1 MADYIL
7 PHRLEGEKQR
17 LELMAQLLDPLHRR
31 QIEQLGLQPGWR
43 CLEVG
48 CGIGSISQW
57 LAPSVVPGG
66 HVVASDLDL
75 RFIAGLRM
83 PNLEVRQINI
93 LEDAVE
99 EGAYDLV
106 TARAVLHHIPTPERA
121 VQRMIS
127 ALKPGG
133 VFLSIEPDFLP
144 ATVAA
149 PRSIHAFWQGWL
161 AWSASV
167 GVDYFIGRRMPSL
180 LAGLKLGAVAAEGQ
194 TAFYGGGSP
203 WAAYWLKTIE
213 ELGPKLLESG
223 HLTEQSISDFNHHY
237 ADPHFWTSAIT
248 FIAASGRKV

>member
-1 MADYIL
+1 MTDYIL
-7 PHRLEGEKQR
+7 PHILKGEKQR

-121 VQRMIS
+121 VQRMIA

-133 VFLSIEPDFLP
+133 VFLSVEPDFLP
-144 ATVAA
+144 ATVA
-149 PRSIHAFWQGWL
+149 PPESIHAFWQGWL

-167 GVDYFIGRRMPSL
+167 GIDYFIGRRMPSF
-180 LAGLKLGAVAAEGQ
+180 LAGLKLEAVAAEGH
-194 TAFYGGGSP
+194 TAYYSGGSP
-203 WAAYWLKTIE
+203 WATYWLETIE
-213 ELGPKLLESG
+213 ELEPKLLESG
-223 HLTEQSISDFNHHY
+223 HLTEQLISEFNRHY

-248 FIAASGRKV
+248 FIAASGRKA